1 MISSCVNLS
10 QGEVLA
16 TLISPKMTTD
26 FSALPIVDLS
36 PLSGP
41 NVSHHDLS
49 NLSTELHNVFRST
62 GFAYLIN
69 PPLSFSHD
77 DVFGLAHEFFSLPE
91 ASKMTT
97 AKRVFVGNDPNRPNT
112 YRGYE

>member
-1 MISSCVNLS
+1 
-10 QGEVLA
+10 
-16 TLISPKMTTD
+16 MTTD

-41 NVSHHDLS
+41 DVSQDALS
-49 NLSTELHNVFRST
+49 NLNIHLDKVFRST

-77 DVFGLAHEFFSLPE
+77 DVFGLAHEFFSLSDE
-91 ASKMTT
+91 TKMKT
-97 AKRVFVGNDPNRPNT
+97 AKKMFVRDDSSRQNT
-112 YRGYE
+112 YRG

>member
-1 MISSCVNLS
+1 
-10 QGEVLA
+10 
-16 TLISPKMTTD
+16 MTTD
-26 FSALPIVDLS
+26 FSTLPIVDLS

-41 NVSHHDLS
+41 GVSQNDLS
-49 NLSTELHNVFRST
+49 RLSRELDKVFRST

-91 ASKMTT
+91 EGKMKT
-97 AKRVFVGNDPNRPNT
+97 AKRMFVGCGPSRQNT
-112 YRGYE
+112 YRG